1 MSPWLFLVC
10 ANKFC
15 ASWNRVSLVHLYI
28 LWEPDVKFSAPRLF
42 FSTNLIALDFV
53 FLPLLLATRAAIWL
67 RRILTKPESEG
78 TILKIWVHLNPHVT
92 PNCRCLMTICLPGGR
107 ETARSPWTPELAWPE
122 LSGPEL
128 NSSILTTHPRQITWV
143 VCFLFLG
150 LPRLK
155 RTEIMG
161 QRRMGF
167 HRSSGMCRS
176 TNKARCF
183 SVSRVKYNS
192 YLLNTH
198 RSWCDLQ

>member
-28 LWEPDVKFSAPRLF
+28 LWEPDVKFSTARLF
-42 FSTNLIALDFV
+42 FSTNLIALNFV

-107 ETARSPWTPELAWPE
+107 ETARRPWTPELAWPE
-122 LSGPEL
+122 LRVFAERSWTQL
-128 NSSILTTHPRQITWV
+128 FHPYNTPQADNMSR
-143 VCFLFLG
+143 LFL
-150 LPRLK
+150 
-155 RTEIMG
+155 
-161 QRRMGF
+161 
-167 HRSSGMCRS
+167 
-176 TNKARCF
+176 
-183 SVSRVKYNS
+183 VS
-192 YLLNTH
+192 
-198 RSWCDLQ
+198 WPP